1 MHYMWLGPRK
11 PSYFPRQVVIFL
23 IKIQTCQYTIKL
35 YSQSESI
42 LSGLLLL
49 TTFSWSVREVL
60 VHGGALVVGANLGKK
75 KPLAENLVFGYLLRW
90 WFWGQRTV
98 VIIETFFNTCIRPSH
113 IYRNAFTQ
121 WVCWVYSI

>member
-1 MHYMWLGPRK
+1 MMCTTCDWVQGNHLISHDRK
-11 PSYFPRQVVIFL
+11 LIFL

-75 KPLAENLVFGYLLRW
+75 KTFSRKLSFRLLA
-90 WFWGQRTV
+90 
-98 VIIETFFNTCIRPSH
+98 
-113 IYRNAFTQ
+113 
-121 WVCWVYSI
+121 